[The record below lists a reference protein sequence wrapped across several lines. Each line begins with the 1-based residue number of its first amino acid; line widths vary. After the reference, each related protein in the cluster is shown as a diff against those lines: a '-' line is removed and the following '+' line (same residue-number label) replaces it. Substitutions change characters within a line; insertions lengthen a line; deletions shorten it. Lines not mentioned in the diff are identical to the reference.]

1 VSRSLWAWTKS
12 CAVGGTRRAVA
23 RISPSQVEA
32 HLDCSVRNVSSL
44 TPLIWA
50 VAASMVLL
58 TATPVALGKVGT
70 PNTGASAG
78 TATPDGPTL
87 YAAVAHKS
95 RSHVRPSAGGRSA
108 GDKRTGT
115 KALAF
120 GSGYRTPHGSQAVKA
135 LQRRLAALGY
145 QPGPVD
151 GRYGPRTEAAVVRFQ
166 ATHRLAVDGIAGA
179 RTLGA
184 LAVAQPVL
192 YPGEGNGPHGSAKIR
207 SLQRHLA
214 AAGFS
219 PGRIDG
225 RYGAL
230 TSRAVARFQRAKHL
244 RVDGIAGPQTLG
256 RLLRPLRSGQ
266 VARPRQSSAARR
278 PRSAPAQPAHSA
290 PAQPTGRPRAAN
302 PGLTPTRRPRT
313 SSAGAFPVVWVIV
326 IVLAGLLLAFL
337 ARQRWHRRP
346 DRTEV
351 AENTPV
357 PGPLPEGAGA
367 VAVPPTEDPDRHQ
380 QEGGAAFRLGLLLAH
395 EGDRVGAE
403 DAFRRAD
410 ERGHA
415 EAAFELAFLLAEEG
429 DEAGAR
435 EAVRRA
441 DERGHPSAAFNLGVL
456 LAAEGDRAGAKDAFR
471 RAAERDHP
479 DAALHLGAL
488 LVEDGDRAG
497 AEAAF
502 RAADQRG
509 DAGAACNL
517 GVLLEQRGDL
527 VGAMEAYRRADR
539 RGHGVGACNLGS
551 LLEQQGDIA
560 AAKAAYQRADQR
572 GDSTGAYQLGMLLE
586 RDGDRAGAKDAYR
599 RADQRG
605 HPEGSCLLGMLLQD
619 EGDHE
624 GAAVAFRRAGERGS
638 PEVVKV
644 ARAALLELDPDQDGE
659 P

>member
-1 VSRSLWAWTKS
+1 MSRSLWAWTKS

-23 RISPSQVEA
+23 RISSSQVEG
-32 HLDCSVRNVSSL
+32 HLGCSIRTVSSL

-95 RSHVRPSAGGRSA
+95 RSHVRPSAESRSA
-108 GDKRTGT
+108 GDERTGIR
-115 KALAF
+115 ALAF
-120 GSGYRTPHGSQAVKA
+120 GSGYRTPHGSPAVRS
-135 LQRRLAALGY
+135 LQRRLATLGY

-166 ATHRLAVDGIAGA
+166 ATQRLAVDGIAGA
-179 RTLGA
+179 RTLAA

-192 YPGEGNGPHGSAKIR
+192 YPGEGNGPHGSKQIR

-214 AAGFS
+214 AVGFS
-219 PGRIDG
+219 PGPIDG

-230 TSRAVARFQRAKHL
+230 TARAVARFQRAKHL
-244 RVDGIAGPQTLG
+244 RVDGIAGPQTIG
-256 RLLRPLRSGQ
+256 RLLRALRHGH
-266 VARPRQSSAARR
+266 ALRPRRSSAARR
-278 PRSAPAQPAHSA
+278 ARSGPAAPARSAPAQPA
-290 PAQPTGRPRAAN
+290 GGPRVAN
-302 PGLTPTRRPRT
+302 PGLPSTPRPRT

-326 IVLAGLLLAFL
+326 IALAGLLLAFL
-337 ARQRWHRRP
+337 ARQRWHRDA
-346 DRTEV
+346 DRKEV
-351 AENTPV
+351 PENPPV
-357 PGPLPEGAGA
+357 PAPLPEGAGGLA
-367 VAVPPTEDPDRHQ
+367 ASPTEDPDTHPE
-380 QEGGAAFRLGLLLAH
+380 EGGAAFRLGLLLAH

-429 DEAGAR
+429 DDEGAK

-471 RAAERDHP
+471 RAAGRDHP
-479 DAALHLGAL
+479 DAAVHLGAL

-502 RAADQRG
+502 RDADQRG

-551 LLEQQGDIA
+551 LLEQQGDLA

-572 GDSTGAYQLGMLLE
+572 GDSTGAYYLGMLLE
-586 RDGDRAGAKDAYR
+586 RNGDRAAAKDAYR

-605 HPEGSCLLGMLLQD
+605 HPEGSCLLGLLLQD
-619 EGDHE
+619 EGDRE
-624 GAAVAFRRAGERGS
+624 GAAGAFRRAGERGS
-638 PEVVKV
+638 PAVVKV
-644 ARAALLELDPDQDGE
+644 ARAALLELDPDKEGE
-659 P
+659 R